1 MKKIFKTYIFEV
13 SFSISDSSFNQCDIF
28 LHRVPYLPD
37 DLKPKSSSNDDD
49 PFADETDDDWGEN
62 DDFYDKSDPLA
73 ALYPN
78 FLCPIFN
85 ELQTV
90 CLEDSILELFA
101 KNGKIVEDDI
111 ASISDDEII
120 DIVNTKNIRYTS
132 KIFSVISFWFFNKIV
147 TSLIKAKYLS
157 FSNSEIFS
165 VAKDFRSML
174 GDVKYNETG
183 MLIHQKETLS
193 SIYMNFGFEY

>member
-1 MKKIFKTYIFEV
+1 MLKVSLQESLKNSRFDL
-13 SFSISDSSFNQCDIF
+13 SFSLSHSTFNQFDIF
-28 LHRVPYLPD
+28 FHRVPYLPD

-49 PFADETDDDWGEN
+49 PFADETDDDWGE
-62 DDFYDKSDPLA
+62 DEEFYDKADPLA

-111 ASISDDEII
+111 ASLSNDEII
-120 DIVNTKNIRYTS
+120 DIVNTRNIR
-132 KIFSVISFWFFNKIV
+132 
-147 TSLIKAKYLS
+147 
-157 FSNSEIFS
+157 
-165 VAKDFRSML
+165 
-174 GDVKYNETG
+174 
-183 MLIHQKETLS
+183 
-193 SIYMNFGFEY
+193 